1 MLLHL
6 FGEIKS
12 GAEQNRREEK
22 RREEKKRKEMT
33 RDQLWRR
40 REANIRSDLSPTVY
54 SYKDAIKSLR
64 P

>member
-22 RREEKKRKEMT
+22 RREQNSIRWKKGIKKTRRDEKEREEKE
-33 RDQLWRR
+33 
-40 REANIRSDLSPTVY
+40 A
-54 SYKDAIKSLR
+54 K
-64 P
+64 